1 MVDSK
6 KVVKQ
11 MVDFNKATFDNTFN
25 ALIMLQ
31 EQAERMANTML
42 EQANWMPEEGRKAI
56 SDWVGAYK
64 KGRTEFKGMVDESF
78 AKVEEFFEKFEK

>member
-1 MVDSK
+1 
-6 KVVKQ
+6 

>member
-1 MVDSK
+1 MVDSQ

-56 SDWVGAYK
+56 SDWVSAYK
-64 KGRTEFKGMVDESF
+64 KGRTEFKGTVDESF

>member
-1 MVDSK
+1 MVDSQ

-64 KGRTEFKGMVDESF
+64 KGRTEFKGAVDESF

>member
-1 MVDSK
+1 MVDSQ

-56 SDWVGAYK
+56 ADWVGAYK

>member
-1 MVDSK
+1 MVDSQ

-64 KGRTEFKGMVDESF
+64 NGRTEFKGAVDESF
-78 AKVEEFFEKFEK
+78 SKVEEFFDKFEK

>member
-1 MVDSK
+1 MVDSQ

-78 AKVEEFFEKFEK
+78 SKVEEFFEKFEK

>member
-1 MVDSK
+1 MVDSQ

-56 SDWVGAYK
+56 ADWVSAYK

>member
-1 MVDSK
+1 MVDSQ

-64 KGRTEFKGMVDESF
+64 NGRTEFKGAVDESF
-78 AKVEEFFEKFEK
+78 SKVEEFFEKFEK

>member
-1 MVDSK
+1 MVDSQ